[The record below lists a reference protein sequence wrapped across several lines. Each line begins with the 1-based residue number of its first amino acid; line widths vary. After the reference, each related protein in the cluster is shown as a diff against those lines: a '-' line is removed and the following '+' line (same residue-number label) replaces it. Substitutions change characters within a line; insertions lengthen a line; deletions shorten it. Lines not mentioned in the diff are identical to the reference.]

1 MLAKV
6 YGSYAKPIDKAEKN
20 NSPNPEHTHRWTVYI
35 RAVPTS
41 NSPNPNDQHLC
52 QWLKKVQFKLHETY
66 AQSIRTIE
74 QVPFE
79 VTETGW
85 GEFEV
90 QMKLFFV
97 PEANEK
103 AQTLWHGLKLHP
115 FGDDIE
121 GKRER
126 RETVT
131 SQVYEEAVFTEP
143 ARAFHDILCTP
154 YAGPGAYGQHQ
165 RSRKMVEF
173 TTELPDMPTKD
184 NIYSKHEEEKES
196 ARLRDVKKRI
206 DEITIQEKAGLAE
219 AEKILIRLKQLRT
232 GDGAPPAA

>member
-1 MLAKV
+1 M
-6 YGSYAKPIDKAEKN
+6 
-20 NSPNPEHTHRWTVYI
+20 
-35 RAVPTS
+35 
-41 NSPNPNDQHLC
+41 
-52 QWLKKVQFKLHETY
+52 
-66 AQSIRTIE
+66 RTIE

-126 RETVT
+126 REPVT
-131 SQVYEEAVFTEP
+131 SQVYEEVTFTEP
-143 ARAFHDILCTP
+143 ARAFHDILCNP
-154 YAGPGAYGQHQ
+154 YAGLGAYGQHQ
-165 RSRKMVEF
+165 RARKLLEF
-173 TTELPDMPTKD
+173 TTELPDVPTKD
-184 NIYSKHEEEKES
+184 NIYSKHEEEKEA
-196 ARLRDVKKRI
+196 ARLKEVKKRI
-206 DEITIQEKAGLAE
+206 EEITAREKTELAE
-219 AEKILIRLKQLRT
+219 AEKILNRLKEMRT
-232 GDGAPPAA
+232 GNGTIASA